1 MGDKLEKFISHN
13 KEGFDAKG
21 PSGDLWNRIEADL
34 PQEQEA
40 SWWSYWKVAAMLFL
54 VTTVVL
60 LVDRFQQVESQVEET
75 TSLSA
80 EFSEAE
86 QFYSRLISERKI
98 QIDAYGIHGNL
109 HREFL
114 DDMNELDDLYLELRS
129 TFENK
134 NGDQKLIDAM
144 ISNLRLRMRIMDR
157 QIEILERLDEYTDE
171 SEETASI

>member
-1 MGDKLEKFISHN
+1 MGDKLEKFINQNNGS
-13 KEGFDAKG
+13 FDSDE
-21 PSGDLWNRIEADL
+21 PSDDLWNRIERQL
-34 PQEQEA
+34 PAEEET

-60 LVDRFQQVESQVEET
+60 LVDRFRQPEQQVDQVT
-75 TSLSA
+75 ALSV
-80 EFSEAE
+80 EFAEAE
-86 QFYSRLISERKI
+86 QFYSRLISERKA
-98 QIDAYGIHGNL
+98 QIDAYEIHGEL

-114 DDMNELDDLYLELRS
+114 DDMNELDDLYLELKS

-134 NGDQKLIDAM
+134 KGDQKLIDAM

-157 QIEILERLDEYTDE
+157 QIEILERLDEYADE